1 MVNFYK
7 LAQPAIFKMDPEKAH
22 ELTIKALKTGLAFDR
37 CKHQD
42 KRLEQN
48 LWGLNITNPLGM
60 APGFDKNA
68 EVANELIDLG
78 FGFVEVG
85 TLTPKPQE
93 GNPKPRIFRL
103 VKDQAVINR
112 LGFNN
117 EGQDAALL
125 RLQARKMNGVIGVNI
140 GANKESNNRIEDYL
154 KGFHTFQGVADYFT
168 INISSPNTPGLRDLQ
183 SPQALDELLGGLMQA
198 RTNIIDHGGKIRP
211 IFVKIAPDIKDND
224 LEPIIYKL
232 LDHKID
238 AVIISNTTL
247 SRTGLR
253 EQNLKNEAGG
263 LSGRPLFRKS
273 TRMLARA
280 HLISEGALPIIGV
293 GGIEN
298 AETAWQK
305 LEAGANLIQLY
316 SGMIYQGP
324 AIIGNI
330 LKGLSQR
337 LDQENLHS
345 LASIRGRTADQWA
358 DSKPE

>member
-1 MVNFYK
+1 
-7 LAQPAIFKMDPEKAH
+7 L
-22 ELTIKALKTGLAFDR
+22 DR
-37 CKHQD
+37 CNHKD
-42 KRLEQN
+42 KRLQQQ
-48 LWGLNITNPLGM
+48 LWGLNFKNPLGM

-68 EVANELIDLG
+68 EVPNELINLG

-85 TLTPKPQE
+85 TITPKPQE

-103 VKDQAVINR
+103 IKDQGVINR

-117 EGQDAALL
+117 EGHDAALL
-125 RLQARKMNGVIGVNI
+125 RLQGRNMSGVIGVNI
-140 GANKESNNRIEDYL
+140 GANKESNNRVGDYL
-154 KGFHTFQGVADYFT
+154 KGFQTFQGVADYFT

-183 SPQALDELLGGLMQA
+183 SPEALDELLGSLMQA
-198 RTNIIDHGGKIRP
+198 RTNIIDHGGKMRP
-211 IFVKIAPDIKDND
+211 IFVKLAPDIDDQD

-232 LDHKID
+232 LDHKVD

-247 SRTGLR
+247 SRTGLTDPS
-253 EQNLKNEAGG
+253 KNEAGG
-263 LSGRPLFRKS
+263 LSGRPLFKKS
-273 TRMLARA
+273 TRMLARV

-316 SGMIYQGP
+316 SGMIYKGP
-324 AIIGNI
+324 SIINSI

-337 LDQENLHS
+337 LDQEQLHS
-345 LASIRGRTADQWA
+345 LASIRGRTADDWA
-358 DSKPE
+358 NLKID

>member
-1 MVNFYK
+1 MVNIYK
-7 LAQPAIFKMDPEKAH
+7 LAKPVIFKMDPEKAH
-22 ELTIKALKTGLAFDR
+22 QLTIKALKTGLSLDR
-37 CKHQD
+37 CTQKD
-42 KRLEQN
+42 GRLQQE
-48 LWGLNITNPLGM
+48 LWGLNFNNPLGM

-68 EVANELIDLG
+68 EVPNELINLG

-85 TLTPKPQE
+85 TITPKPQE

-103 VKDQAVINR
+103 IKDQGVINR

-117 EGQDAALL
+117 EGHDAALL
-125 RLQARKMNGVIGVNI
+125 RLQGRNMNGVIGVNI
-140 GANKESNNRIEDYL
+140 GVNKESDNRVEDYL
-154 KGFHTFQGVADYFT
+154 KGFQTFQGVADYFT

-183 SPQALDELLGGLMQA
+183 SPEALDELLGSLMQA
-198 RTNIIDHGGKIRP
+198 RTNIVDHGGKMRP
-211 IFVKIAPDIKDND
+211 IFVKLAPDIDDQD

-232 LDHKID
+232 LDHKVD

-247 SRTGLR
+247 SRTGLKDPF
-253 EQNLKNEAGG
+253 KNETGG
-263 LSGRPLFRKS
+263 LSGRPLFKKS

-324 AIIGNI
+324 SIISSI

-337 LDQENLHS
+337 LDQEQLHS
-345 LASIRGRTADQWA
+345 LASIRGRTADEWA
-358 DSKPE
+358 NLKID